1 MEGRWFSRRVIET
14 EQVAKYLFLLPLLF
28 VLLSLTVFPLAYLIR
43 LSLMEGP
50 LNELQFAGL
59 GNYIGLFSDRSGFL
73 QALGRTAVFVAL
85 AVSFELVIGVS
96 YALLVRDIVSSI
108 LKTVLLLPM
117 LIAPVAVGIIWRII
131 LQTDIGV
138 LNKILHQLGM
148 LPRPW
153 LAVPNLAFLSV
164 LITDIWQW
172 TPFVYLII
180 LAGLKSIP
188 GELYEAAEVDGGTG
202 WTMFRYITLPLLK
215 PSILVAV
222 LFRSISCFAAF
233 DKIMILTEGGPG
245 TATEFVSLWTYKTT
259 FRWLDFGT
267 GAAAAVVLTLV
278 ILGYTTLLRRKGG
291 GYAKQ

>member
-1 MEGRWFSRRVIET
+1 MRVRWFSYRVT
-14 EQVAKYLFLLPLLF
+14 ESEEVAKYLFLLPLLL
-28 VLLSLTVFPLAYLIR
+28 VLLGLTVFPLAYLIR
-43 LSLMEGP
+43 LSLMKGP
-50 LNELQFAGL
+50 LNELEFAGL
-59 GNYIGLFSDRSGFL
+59 GNYIELFSSRSSFL
-73 QALGRTAVFVAL
+73 QALKKTAIFVAL
-85 AVSFELVIGVS
+85 AVGFELVIGVS
-96 YALLVRDIVSSI
+96 YALLVRDIGSSI
-108 LKTVLLLPM
+108 LKTVLILPM

-148 LPRPW
+148 SPKPW
-153 LAVPNLAFLSV
+153 LAVPDLAFLSV

-180 LAGLKSIP
+180 LAGLKNIP
-188 GELYEAAEVDGGTG
+188 GELYEAAQVDGGTG
-202 WTMFRYITLPLLK
+202 WAMFRYITLPLLK

-278 ILGYTTLLRRKGG
+278 ILSYTALLRWKGR
-291 GYAKQ
+291 GYAKR